1 MERKKLLILGGSF
14 YLLPLIEKA
23 HELGVYVITADYL
36 PDNAAHKYADEYHNV
51 SVIDKEAVLNL
62 AKELKLTVLLL
73 L

>member
-36 PDNAAHKYADEYHNV
+36 
-51 SVIDKEAVLNL
+51 
-62 AKELKLTVLLL
+62 LTMQLINMPMNITMSVLLTKRL
-73 L
+73 F